1 MRSGLSGWM
10 NKNAEVLELL
20 AFWKLEQ
27 QVVHRFQ
34 IWRPHFKKTKINN
47 ANGTK
52 NDVNKELNA
61 FLDYI
66 AGKESENSFVQKL
79 KEAVKKAKKNR
90 NWRLEFMTLLIYLMK
105 EYDI

>member
-1 MRSGLSGWM
+1 METGTAGCPPFS
-10 NKNAEVLELL
+10 NL
-20 AFWKLEQ
+20 ASPLQ
-27 QVVHRFQ
+27 
-34 IWRPHFKKTKINN
+34 KTKINN

-66 AGKESENSFVQKL
+66 AGKESEDSFVQKL